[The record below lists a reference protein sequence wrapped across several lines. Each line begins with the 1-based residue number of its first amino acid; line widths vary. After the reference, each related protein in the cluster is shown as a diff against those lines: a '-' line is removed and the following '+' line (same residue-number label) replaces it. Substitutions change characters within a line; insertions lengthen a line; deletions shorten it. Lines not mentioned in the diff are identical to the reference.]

1 MRRRQRSRRRRRQG
15 PNRRKLHSWYRTS
28 TISCSRGPIQLT
40 NRRLHGEVAFT
51 AKLDIY
57 TRFYSA
63 SMVIYFLL
71 TGRRPENDVKI
82 DPRWRP
88 TTMVSRLRWRKA
100 SDLLERMW
108 AHDAEQRPSAG
119 ECAEYFSKLGEADE
133 DAEESLQRAAVLP
146 SISVYDDSSQASEIL
161 TDWHCGCIRHIA
173 VESALASSP
182 PNVTPLPSFS
192 HLSIAAVVSRKP
204 ERGGS
209 RPGRRQLPNH
219 EVPWSTRH
227 PAGGPEHSFSA
238 AAEPPAPARS
248 AANAANRHAQRAA
261 RALGTP

>member
-1 MRRRQRSRRRRRQG
+1 MLSASKSKLVLRLGGAGEADAAGGMRRRQRSRRRRRQG

-100 SDLLERMW
+100 SDLLERMR
-108 AHDAEQRPSAG
+108 AHDSQQRPSAG
-119 ECAEYFSKLGEADE
+119 ECAECFSKLGEADE
-133 DAEESLQRAAVLP
+133 DAEKSLQRAAVLP
-146 SISVYDDSSQASEIL
+146 STSVYDDSSHASEVIAS
-161 TDWHCGCIRHIA
+161 WHCGCIRHIA

-192 HLSIAAVVSRKP
+192 HLFN
-204 ERGGS
+204 RGC
-209 RPGRRQLPNH
+209 R
-219 EVPWSTRH
+219 VT
-227 PAGGPEHSFSA
+227 
-238 AAEPPAPARS
+238 
-248 AANAANRHAQRAA
+248 
-261 RALGTP
+261 